1 MARCAVGLLGDDDDV
16 GQIAETSFERKV
28 VAAFMP
34 QAAAVA
40 ALQAMEED
48 IVEWAEPAA
57 KASTVADSAAGPRG
71 HIDTLISKTCS
82 SIRATLSGM
91 NDAELMALMSQ
102 VKIPKVGQDPAS
114 CSASERQP
122 EAAPIC
128 ATKFHHT
135 T

>member
-57 KASTVADSAAGPRG
+57 KASAVVDSAAGPRC
-71 HIDTLISKTCS
+71 HIDTLISKTCPHLLLALVLFLVPPS
-82 SIRATLSGM
+82 SSELARCARLLPPFPHTLR
-91 NDAELMALMSQ
+91 
-102 VKIPKVGQDPAS
+102 P
-114 CSASERQP
+114 
-122 EAAPIC
+122 
-128 ATKFHHT
+128 
-135 T
+135 

>member
-1 MARCAVGLLGDDDDV
+1 MCGRSTFYPIGYAWQAMSYESEEVLGPRAMARCAVGLLGDDDDV

-57 KASTVADSAAGPRG
+57 KASAVVDSAAGPRC
-71 HIDTLISKTCS
+71 HS
-82 SIRATLSGM
+82 
-91 NDAELMALMSQ
+91 
-102 VKIPKVGQDPAS
+102 
-114 CSASERQP
+114 
-122 EAAPIC
+122 
-128 ATKFHHT
+128 TK
-135 T
+135 